1 MYYGSDNC
9 YETRSIVMKP
19 PSNVVQQSWHVAR
32 MVINRLKLLHHII
45 IIISFQVLCVQT
57 MAIIMILQYVEYMYH
72 SCNPCPLQV
81 PAVTLL
87 DSTERLIRN
96 GFVPTNKSQLEV
108 NNNNLG
114 EKE

>member
-1 MYYGSDNC
+1 
-9 YETRSIVMKP
+9 
-19 PSNVVQQSWHVAR
+19 
-32 MVINRLKLLHHII
+32 MVINRLKILHHHII

-57 MAIIMILQYVEYMYH
+57 KAIIMILQYVEYMHH
-72 SCNPCPLQV
+72 SCKPCPLQA